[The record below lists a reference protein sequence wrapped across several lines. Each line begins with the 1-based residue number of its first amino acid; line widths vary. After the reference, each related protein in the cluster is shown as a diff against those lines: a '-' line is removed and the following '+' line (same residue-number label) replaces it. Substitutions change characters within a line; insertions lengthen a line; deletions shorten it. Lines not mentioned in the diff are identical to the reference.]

1 MAKAHAEAAESDLI
15 VTILLLWIHIY
26 TFVVNSEFIQGHS
39 VQKWQPKFQNFNFT
53 QINKDYPGNS

>member
-26 TFVVNSEFIQGHS
+26 TFEVDLQFIHLPS
-39 VQKWQPKFQNFNFT
+39 VQK
-53 QINKDYPGNS
+53 